1 MSQSKPPV
9 MRHSLDAL
17 TATLARALADAR
29 HPQVE
34 AARRSQVRRSA
45 GRSPAPPGDPGARS
59 CDRLVAR
66 TRTYNILGV
75 ASRLRAITT

>member
-1 MSQSKPPV
+1 MSQPKPLV
-9 MRHSLDAL
+9 MRHSLDVL

-34 AARRSQVRRSA
+34 AATRSQVRRNA
-45 GRSPAPPGDPGARS
+45 GRSPAPPDDFGARR
-59 CDRLVAR
+59 CDRLVVR

-75 ASRLRAITT
+75 AGRLRAITT